1 MINMKKE
8 SVKESLLSYM
18 STDSGVSK
26 LYELNGLTGP
36 AEGPKKVE
44 NEPVNDPDKNAENPD
59 VTGLMEEHTSMVFLT
74 SPDSTGII
82 KPGGNLG
89 FIELTPSMI
98 EKEGLPVDLEDF
110 QWYCSTDDFNAY
122 LNKTG
127 RAYNKNSGD
136 WTSESEEEDIEE
148 EKKERRISTY
158 SDFLNEKER
167 SEPLNELN
175 GIPLLGSVGTNV
187 TSKGMEW
194 EGEDPGFQGG
204 KLSDS
209 DRRFVRFL
217 FTRNHLRNTGK
228 MERQLDLTK
237 VKPKDQIE
245 IFVTAFDPKTGKSD
259 DTAMIGITFEV
270 KAVIPAQGDISRPMI
285 VGVISHI
292 SPNLGTSKD
301 GGYSGVLEKAVEE
314 LYGMWDKLGEVLSTT
329 TGTIFA
335 TIGGVAAVMSLGAT
349 ILSFGMPVFQMI
361 QNYRLGQNINTLASS
376 VAGGSKAAKGA
387 KAAKAVKNVKK
398 SGRIGNF
405 IKYPLTI
412 VKRYKTWKRATLP
425 SIKALKGWK
434 LARYIA
440 FGRKAKALGKTASVV
455 ARGSRVLSGAAKWSN
470 PIGWV
475 LLAADAIGSTLNY
488 TSDNQAPSWDPLI
501 GGEGDAMKDYKK
513 TICQTA
519 SNVFSPQDIPEGDNI
534 TLCWTQNPEGGFAL
548 ALSFVVSNSTRTTMN
563 LTKISNFPIP
573 GASKD
578 SEASICLFLINSV
591 NYKPLWDQIKGFDLR
606 FLFIQNGSYE
616 EGYVD
621 DNIGAYFLGAKSQSG
636 DVDGVLPISYYG
648 HCNPSVFMDAWSEMG
663 DQLVVIEDKCPDVY
677 NFYFE
682 DSESNVINVTGRKV
696 KDSDLV
702 NASKKEIDSFFNV
715 EPVSTF
721 IGNPDSETEEEREE
735 RLSIENS
742 AKASD
747 VTPEGQ
753 EDEKSISPEGNT
765 DLASNENHKWYS
777 SIEESKPISSFVDFK
792 LIKESLL
799 LEEIT
804 PPVEGG
810 QNKPGTVELE
820 TETGGKEEKGET
832 DTQGISVGSQI
843 LSAKKIQENFEEI
856 INTVEKPFEFS
867 IYFVENRE
875 YADPELR
882 NIYQPG
888 SFMNFS
894 LSEGAISAS
903 DGSDIE
909 GLIQVN
915 NLDILLDVKKGI
927 YNFSEKDKE
936 TDLKDIDLEGD
947 NVKSGET
954 ILTANTSSARD
965 KKAITPL
972 PSGRGETKEMK
983 NTIER
988 MNPDQLSQLDISDWD
1003 DISSIKIITDGN
1015 GNPEII
1021 KIKNRKAK
1029 FGDKS
1034 RSFKKGEYGFES
1046 ALALAKA
1053 NKDKKSEEEEL
1064 ELAKR

>member
-1 MINMKKE
+1 MIDMKKE
-8 SVKESLLSYM
+8 SAKGSLLSYM
-18 STDSGVSK
+18 YNGIGISK
-26 LYELNGLTGP
+26 LYEENGPTGP
-36 AEGPKKVE
+36 SEGPKKVE
-44 NEPVNDPDKNAENPD
+44 NEPKNDPDKDAKNPD
-59 VTGLMEEHTSMVFLT
+59 VTELMGEHSSIVFLT
-74 SPDSTGII
+74 SPDSDGII

-89 FIELTPSMI
+89 FIELTPSMV

-136 WTSESEEEDIEE
+136 WTSESEDSEEI
-148 EKKERRISTY
+148 KKERKISSY
-158 SDFLNEKER
+158 FNFLNEREKTGN
-167 SEPLNELN
+167 LNELN
-175 GIPLLGSVGTNV
+175 GIPFLGNVGTNV

-194 EGEDPGFQGG
+194 EGDDPGFQGG

-228 MERQLDLTK
+228 MERKLDLTK
-237 VKPKDQIE
+237 LKPKEEIE

-259 DTAMIGITFEV
+259 DTAMVGITFEV
-270 KAVIPAQGDISRPMI
+270 KAVIPAQGDISRPMV

-292 SPNLGTSKD
+292 SPNLGTSE
-301 GGYSGVLEKAVEE
+301 GGGFTGVLERVVEE
-314 LYGMWDKLGEVLSTT
+314 VYGMWDKLGEVFSTT

-335 TIGGVAAVMSLGAT
+335 TIGGIAAAMSLGAT

-361 QNYRLGQNINTLASS
+361 QNYRLGQNINTLASAVS
-376 VAGGSKAAKGA
+376 GGSKAAKAG
-387 KAAKAVKNVKK
+387 KAARNAKNLTK
-398 SGRIGNF
+398 SRGIGNF

-412 VKRYKTWKRATLP
+412 VKRYRTWKRATLP

-455 ARGSRVLSGAAKWSN
+455 ARGSRVLGGAAKWTN

-501 GGEGDAMKDYKK
+501 GGEGDAMKDYSG
-513 TICQTA
+513 TICKTA

-578 SEASICLFLINSV
+578 SGASICLFLINSV
-591 NYKPLWDQIKGFDLR
+591 NYKPLWDQIKTFDLR
-606 FLFIQNGSYE
+606 FLFIQNGSYS
-616 EGYVD
+616 EGWAD
-621 DNIGAYFLGAKSQSG
+621 DNIGAYFLGAKNQA
-636 DVDGVLPISYYG
+636 DNADGVLPLSYYG
-648 HCNPSVFMDAWSEMG
+648 HCNPSVFMDAWAEMG

-677 NFYFE
+677 NFHFE

-702 NASKKEIDSFFNV
+702 NASKKEIDAFFNV

-721 IGNPDSETEEEREE
+721 IGNPDSETEEEKEE
-735 RLSIENS
+735 RISLENS
-742 AKASD
+742 AKALN

-753 EDEKSISPEGNT
+753 EDEKSISPEENT
-765 DLASNENHKWYS
+765 DLASNENYKWYS
-777 SIEESKPISSFVDFK
+777 SIEESKPITSFSNFK

-799 LEEIT
+799 LEDDKK
-804 PPVEGG
+804 PPIEGG
-810 QNKPGTVELE
+810 QDKPGTQELE
-820 TETGGKEEKGET
+820 TETGGKEEKAT
-832 DTQGISVGSQI
+832 KGISLGSQI

-882 NIYQPG
+882 NVYQPG

-927 YNFSEKDKE
+927 YNFSGKDTE
-936 TDLKDIDLEGD
+936 TDLGNVDLEGD
-947 NVKSGET
+947 DVKSGET

-965 KKAITPL
+965 KKSIIPL
-972 PSGRGETKEMK
+972 PSERGETEELK

-988 MNPDQLSQLDISDWD
+988 MNPDQLSELGISDWD
-1003 DISSIKIITDGN
+1003 DVTSIKIITDGN
-1015 GNPEII
+1015 GKPEII
-1021 KIKNRKAK
+1021 KVKNRKAK

-1034 RSFKKGEYGFES
+1034 RNFKKGEPGFES

-1053 NKDKKSEEEEL
+1053 NKDRESQEEEL